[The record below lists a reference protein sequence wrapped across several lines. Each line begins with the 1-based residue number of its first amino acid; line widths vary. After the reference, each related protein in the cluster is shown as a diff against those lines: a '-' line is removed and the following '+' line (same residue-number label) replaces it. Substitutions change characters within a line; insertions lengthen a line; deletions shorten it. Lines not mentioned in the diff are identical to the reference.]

1 MGNLFSKIDED
12 LKEGRKKKACDRL
25 RNMINQ
31 FPDDISL
38 RKKLGQIYYE
48 AGFLDEAGKFWILSE
63 PENEAMEN
71 AVALYRKTLGDSGS
85 AILKDIVFRGNKE
98 QLNEYAMGTLAELE
112 QDSLK
117 KTKHIPDFKPKTRE
131 KGKYSEV
138 KNGNE
143 LSDFIGICLLVGWFI
158 VLPILGIVTLFNF
171 MISLFSH

>member
-38 RKKLGQIYYE
+38 RKKLGQIYYD

-63 PENEAMEN
+63 PENEAMKN
-71 AVALYRKTLGDSGS
+71 AVALYRKTLSDSGS

-98 QLNEYAMGTLAELE
+98 QLNEYAVRILAELE

-138 KNGNE
+138 KNGNGF
-143 LSDFIGICLLVGWFI
+143 LDVLAIGLLGSWLI
-158 VLPILGIVTLFNF
+158 VLPIIGIVALFDM
-171 MISLFSH
+171 MISFFSH

>member
-1 MGNLFSKIDED
+1 MGNLFSRIDQD

-31 FPDDISL
+31 FPNDLSL
-38 RKKLGQIYYE
+38 RSRLGHIYYE
-48 AGFLDEAGKFWILSE
+48 AGFIDEAGKFWILSE
-63 PENEAMEN
+63 PENDEMKN
-71 AVALYRKTLGDSGS
+71 AVELYKKTLGNSGS
-85 AILKDIVFRGNKE
+85 AILKDIVFRGNKN
-98 QLNEYAMGTLAELE
+98 QMNEYSVKILTELE
-112 QDSLK
+112 NDSFK
-117 KTKHIPDFKPKTRE
+117 KTNHIPDFEPKTRE

-171 MISLFSH
+171 MISLFSR